1 MYCSFIGAF
10 SWDSVP
16 GGGGQPLKHCGGSS
30 LSGTW
35 HCFARLDAKQGTVG
49 ERLLYA
55 RLQIDTPAAGHA
67 QPSWPLTRVLLA
79 PLG

>member
-16 GGGGQPLKHCGGSS
+16 GGGGQPLKHCGASS

-35 HCFARLDAKQGTVG
+35 HCFARLCAK
-49 ERLLYA
+49 
-55 RLQIDTPAAGHA
+55 H
-67 QPSWPLTRVLLA
+67 
-79 PLG
+79 